1 MKLAD
6 ILKLGKQGKKTK
18 KKKKGG
24 KAAGDE
30 KLTPATGGDWN
41 QIFGTGS
48 SRISKPGPRMSDT
61 DKDNEW

>member
-24 KAAGDE
+24 KVAGDE
-30 KLTPATGGDWN
+30 KLTPATGEEIN
-41 QIFGTGS
+41 QIFGTAAVG
-48 SRISKPGPRMSDT
+48 
-61 DKDNEW
+61 